1 MMGGDTV
8 KKKILI
14 VDDEEG
20 IRSQIY
26 WALADQ
32 YEVFQAADAPAAIEI
47 VRTEMPDLATIDIAL
62 SSVGEDT
69 HGIDLLVDALEAH
82 PGMKVIMV
90 TGNEEKETA
99 LKAIDAGAHDYFQKP
114 VDLDELRIIIR
125 RALYIR
131 QLETENHDLQ
141 LRLAKKRV
149 FHEIIGSSP
158 EMVEVFKG
166 IETIAGSD
174 YTVLVTGESGT
185 GKELVAKAI
194 HSQSAR
200 KEKPFIT
207 INCGAIP
214 ENLLESELFGH
225 EKGAF
230 TDAIVQKKGK
240 FENADSGTVFLDEI
254 GELSLVLQVKLLRF
268 LQEQTIERVGGS
280 RPMKLDIRILAA
292 TNRDLAEEVKG
303 KRFREDLYYRLSVIN
318 IDLPPLRERR
328 DDVILLATHF
338 LERFSAENNRSG
350 CSFDPRAMAEMRA
363 HDWPGNVRELENRI
377 KRAVILS
384 ADRRIKPA
392 DMGFDP
398 GKSST
403 RKTLAER
410 REEVETEFINDAL
423 LRHNWNVSRAAGDLG
438 VSRTTLYDLLE
449 KYGIKRQ

>member
-1 MMGGDTV
+1 MSDGTG

-26 WALADQ
+26 WALSDH
-32 YEVFQAADAPAAIEI
+32 YEVFQAADAPAALDI
-47 VRTEMPDLATIDIAL
+47 VKAEKPDLATIDIAL

-82 PGMKVIMV
+82 PEMKIIMV

-114 VDLDELRIIIR
+114 VDLDELKVIIR
-125 RALYIR
+125 RALYVR
-131 QLETENHDLQ
+131 QLEAENRDLQ
-141 LRLAKKRV
+141 AKLAATRV

-158 EMVEVFKG
+158 KMVDVFKK
-166 IETIAGSD
+166 IETIANSE
-174 YTVLVTGESGT
+174 YTVLITGESGT

-194 HSQSAR
+194 HTQSQR
-200 KEKPFIT
+200 CDKPFIT

-214 ENLLESELFGH
+214 ETLLESELFGH

-230 TDAIVQKKGK
+230 TDAIAQKKGK
-240 FENADSGTVFLDEI
+240 FENADTGTVFLDEI
-254 GELSLVLQVKLLRF
+254 GELSLMLQVKLLRF
-268 LQEQTIERVGGS
+268 LQEQSIERVGGGQ
-280 RPMKLDIRILAA
+280 PIKLDVRILAA
-292 TNRDLAEEVKG
+292 TNKNLADEVKN
-303 KRFREDLYYRLSVIN
+303 KNFREDLYYRLSVIN
-318 IDLPPLRERR
+318 IDLPRLYDRG
-328 DDVILLATHF
+328 DDVVLLANH
-338 LERFSAENNRSG
+338 LLDRFAAENNRVG
-350 CSFDPRAMAEMRA
+350 CSFDPKAVARMRI

-384 ADRRIKPA
+384 ADRRIKAA

-398 GKSST
+398 EMQSEL
-403 RKTLAER
+403 KTLAQL
-410 REEVETEFINDAL
+410 REEVESDYINQAL
-423 LRHNWNVSRAAGDLG
+423 LRHNWNVSRAANDLG
-438 VSRTTLYDLLE
+438 VSRTTLYDLLD